1 MDSYRDRIAVEVG
14 RLIEPILAELGLE
27 MVEVQFRQE
36 QIGWVLRII
45 IFRDGG
51 VSIDD
56 CARVSREAS
65 RLLDVE
71 DLIDQKYHLEVS
83 SPGLDR
89 PLKTERD
96 FSRNL
101 GKKVKLVVDELGKQE
116 TEIGFIRSVQ
126 DGVLAIQTLSGE
138 ISFPLADIKNAR
150 LEIEF

>member
-27 MVEVQFRQE
+27 MVEVQYRQE

-116 TEIGFIRSVQ
+116 TEIGIIRSVQ
-126 DGVLAIQTLSGE
+126 DGVLALQTLSGE

>member
-1 MDSYRDRIAVEVG
+1 MDSYRDRNAVEVG
-14 RLIEPILAELGLE
+14 RLIEPILTELGLE
-27 MVEVQFRQE
+27 MVEVQYRQE
-36 QIGWVLRII
+36 PIGWVLRII

-116 TEIGFIRSVQ
+116 TEIGIIRSVQ
-126 DGVLAIQTLSGE
+126 DGVLALQSLSGE
-138 ISFPLADIKNAR
+138 ISIPLADIKNAR